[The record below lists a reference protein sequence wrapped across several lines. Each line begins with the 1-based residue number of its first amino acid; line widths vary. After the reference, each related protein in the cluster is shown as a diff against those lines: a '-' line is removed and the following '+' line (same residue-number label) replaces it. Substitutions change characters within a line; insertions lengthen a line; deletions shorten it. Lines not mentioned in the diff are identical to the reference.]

1 MLSRSLPNSPSILRE
16 IEAASPG
23 SRTGGAWLSSEE
35 IPSLER
41 ALLCVIHVL
50 TPPKLSSAGLGLI
63 PCRQE
68 SSERALFGKGPLL
81 SVNPVR
87 AEFCPAGF
95 ALLQLH
101 WLPLFVQGN
110 LMAGSSPLMDVAQI
124 PIW

>member
-95 ALLQLH
+95 ALL
-101 WLPLFVQGN
+101 
-110 LMAGSSPLMDVAQI
+110 
-124 PIW
+124 